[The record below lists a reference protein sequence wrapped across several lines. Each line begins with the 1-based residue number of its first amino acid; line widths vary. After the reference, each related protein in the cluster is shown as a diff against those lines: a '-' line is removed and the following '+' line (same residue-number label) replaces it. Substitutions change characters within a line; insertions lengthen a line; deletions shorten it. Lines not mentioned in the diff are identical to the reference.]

1 MPSSGLLTTTRT
13 ARQFANACCSRLFAT
28 GRSPLSSRASAT
40 ELTRRKPPP
49 VRTQR
54 RLAPQMARVAVSSR
68 EWASARPD
76 GHRDDAVGGARRR
89 AHSSKEP
96 RTLYTATGACA
107 CTRSSRASA
116 GPRRSA
122 GLGSGSL
129 SVEPRQRP
137 LHETT
142 RSGPWSARSLES
154 ACTQHSAI
162 GSARRGCS
170 RSPCART
177 CSSAHSAASLC
188 GDGDDDGGHLRRER
202 CRFRLEHGASAAET
216 RGDHGVR
223 AVRCRPELQRRGNST
238 DSCRRRDRAPQLD
251 APSRG
256 G

>member
-1 MPSSGLLTTTRT
+1 
-13 ARQFANACCSRLFAT
+13 
-28 GRSPLSSRASAT
+28 
-40 ELTRRKPPP
+40 
-49 VRTQR
+49 
-54 RLAPQMARVAVSSR
+54 MARVAVSSR

-223 AVRCRPELQRRGNST
+223 AGRCRPELQRRGNSDGQLAPT
-238 DSCRRRDRAPQLD
+238 PVQCCVHDGVWAHRSVDSRNYMQETQL
-251 APSRG
+251 AREKF
-256 G
+256 